1 MSYTLVGSYPSPFV
15 RRLRMALEHVPYE
28 FRAINIYEEAGAA
41 ELKRLNPTNQIT
53 CLIHNGQAIWDSRII
68 LQYLG
73 RQHNWPAL
81 SLAAENQLTAIERMV
96 DAGVGIFLLKK
107 SNVDLE
113 AMYPQRLNERIV
125 SVFEWLKP
133 WMASPEAREWNLVTL
148 TLVAGLEWMQ
158 FREIHPIASS
168 AAAKAFLALHA
179 HRPIVQ
185 ATHPGQGA

>member
-1 MSYTLVGSYPSPFV
+1 MSYVLVGSYPSPFV
-15 RRLRMALEHVPYE
+15 RRLRMAMEHVPYE

-41 ELKRLNPTNQIT
+41 ELKRLNPTNQIP

-81 SLAAENQLTAIERMV
+81 SLAAENQITAIERMI

-107 SNVDLE
+107 SSVDLT

-125 SVFEWLKP
+125 SVFDWLTP
-133 WMASPEAREWNLVTL
+133 WMKSPEARDWNLVTL

-158 FREIHPIASS
+158 FRDIHPIASS
-168 AAAKAFLALHA
+168 AEAKAFLALHT

-185 ATHPGQGA
+185 STHPSQGA

>member
-41 ELKRLNPTNQIT
+41 ELKRLNPTNQIP

-81 SLAAENQLTAIERMV
+81 SLAAENQLTAIERLI
-96 DAGVGIFLLKK
+96 DAGVGIFLMNK
-107 SNVDLE
+107 SNIDPA

-125 SVFEWLKP
+125 SVFDWLAP
-133 WMASPEAREWNLVTL
+133 WMTSPEAREWNLVTL

-168 AAAKAFLALHA
+168 AEAKVFLALHA

-185 ATHPGQGA
+185 ATHPSQGA

>member
-1 MSYTLVGSYPSPFV
+1 MSYVLVVSYPSPFV
-15 RRLRMALEHVPYE
+15 RRLRMAMEHVPYE

-41 ELKRLNPTNQIT
+41 ELKRLNPTNQIP
-53 CLIHNGQAIWDSRII
+53 CLIHNGEAIWDSRII

-73 RQHNWPAL
+73 RIHSWPQL
-81 SLAAENQLTAIERMV
+81 SVVAENRMTAIERMI

-107 SNVDLE
+107 SNLDLT
-113 AMYPQRLNERIV
+113 AMYPQRLHERIV
-125 SVFEWLKP
+125 SVFEWLTP

-158 FREIHPIASS
+158 FREIHPIATSPE
-168 AAAKAFLALHA
+168 AKDFLALHA

-185 ATHPGQGA
+185 ATHPNQGA